1 MMRAL
6 AAPGGRGFSGPRNV
20 RDPFSPRL
28 GRTREGIR
36 GGVIAR
42 GHRMAVPAD
51 GRCLRGGRPWRGVP
65 AAGVPAVRWADGA
78 VVGLLAVWPRG
89 GAGAE
94 YVRGAVA
101 PRAPPAH
108 ACPPAGGLRG
118 PAAALRRAHPP

>member
-65 AAGVPAVRWADGA
+65 AAGVPVVRWADGV
-78 VVGLLAVWPRG
+78 VVGLLAVCPRG
-89 GAGAE
+89 GAGPE
-94 YVRGAVA
+94 EGRSPPPQPVPPPPPSPPPRRSSA
-101 PRAPPAH
+101 PDPPPA
-108 ACPPAGGLRG
+108 PAR
-118 PAAALRRAHPP
+118 